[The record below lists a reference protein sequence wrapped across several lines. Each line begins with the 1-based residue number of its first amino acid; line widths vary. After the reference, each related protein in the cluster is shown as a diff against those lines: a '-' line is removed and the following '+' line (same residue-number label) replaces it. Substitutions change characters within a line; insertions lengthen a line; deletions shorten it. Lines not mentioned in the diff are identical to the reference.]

1 MPPPLRP
8 PDGLDE
14 MPDALEPLGLRARI
28 PPDESD
34 EGIVELLRGSVLDEP
49 GRLRAAESGLWKL
62 GVRRT
67 LVVGV
72 FCAYPPSV
80 DSSEMEGIIRISVS
94 SKTFHRQ
101 RCHIKEY
108 RTPNQSQP
116 HFPTNKKKKSIIV
129 RMYTLVNKQTYNLNV
144 NIDT

>member
-80 DSSEMEGIIRISVS
+80 DLSEIELVRLSVS

-101 RCHIKEY
+101 RCRIKEY
-108 RTPNQSQP
+108 RTPNKSQP
-116 HFPTNKKKKSIIV
+116 LLPLKKSIIM
-129 RMYTLVNKQTYNLNV
+129 RMYTH
-144 NIDT
+144 